1 MCTYRYRWCLPP
13 LHIPPANAFHRDC
26 IQVLEFYISQERDFF
41 GFITHIRAEYNTWLG
56 TEGQSKFLAV
66 SMKGTLTDTLQEVH
80 SYKCVH
86 SNLLLW
92 NQYPPILL
100 PQGLDFVDTVYNFCK
115 VHSFHNQLRDSEC
128 KKWVQ
133 LLLQLVDVTGDD
145 PCTNLK
151 IFLGKS
157 THTVVV
163 KEYRDDIIKHVSAAE
178 ITWQP

>member
-1 MCTYRYRWCLPP
+1 M
-13 LHIPPANAFHRDC
+13 
-26 IQVLEFYISQERDFF
+26 LEFYISQERDFF

-56 TEGQSKFLAV
+56 TEGQSEFLAV
-66 SMKGTLTDTLQEVH
+66 SMKGTLIDTLQEVH

-86 SNLLLW
+86 SNLSLKPVSS
-92 NQYPPILL
+92 NL

-115 VHSFHNQLRDSEC
+115 VHSFNCQLRDSEC
-128 KKWVQ
+128 KKWVM
-133 LLLQLVDVTGDD
+133 LLLRLVDVTGDD

-163 KEYRDDIIKHVSAAE
+163 KEYRQDIIKHVSATE
-178 ITWQP
+178 IT